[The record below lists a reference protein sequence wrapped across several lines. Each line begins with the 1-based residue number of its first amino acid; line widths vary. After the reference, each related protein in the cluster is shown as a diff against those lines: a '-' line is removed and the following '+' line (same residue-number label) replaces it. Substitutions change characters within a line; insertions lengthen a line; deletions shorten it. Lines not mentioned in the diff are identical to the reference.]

1 MYYKISNG
9 SISFDGNVLLEDINF
24 QVNDNEKIGLV
35 GRNGTGK
42 TTLLKAIIGE
52 VDLEDGYD
60 KVKVEK
66 TNDFTIGY
74 IKQNLDTNPN
84 TKMIDY
90 ILDAYK
96 KLISI
101 EKEIKSIEE
110 KMATDYNDKLLIRYN
125 QLTHDYIYNDGHN
138 YKKEYELALKKFGFT
153 SSDKEKKLSEFSGGQ
168 LTKLSFIKLLL
179 SKPDL
184 LILDEP
190 TNHLDIITIEWL
202 EEYLKNYNKSIIL
215 VSHDQMFLDNVC
227 NIIYDIEF
235 GCLKRYVGN
244 YTSFVRQKEDN
255 FIKQEKDYKE
265 QQKEI
270 KRLQTLVDRFKYK
283 PSKASF
289 AMSKLR
295 QIERMVLIDKP
306 QKESTKSFKINFDP
320 DFESYREVLKIKN
333 LSIGYDHPLAT
344 ISLKLERG
352 DKLGIIGEN
361 GIGKSTLLK
370 TLIGE
375 LKPLSGK
382 FTFGEKTT
390 IAYFSQ
396 QLDNLNP
403 NNTIYDEIDKEF
415 PSLSPQEIRTLLG
428 CFEFT
433 GEEVFKQ
440 IKELSGGEKVR
451 VSLCKILY
459 TKPNVLI
466 LDEPTNHLDIIS
478 KNTIKNMLNSY
489 KGTIIMVSHDRYL
502 IKNITNKLLV
512 FNKNSTDLYPFGYEE
527 YLQKRVV
534 EEEMVIEKKEQ
545 IKKETKVIPSKE
557 INRLE
562 RKIIKLEEEAKKLH
576 EELFKKEVYTDIG
589 KTKQI
594 NDKLDSINKEI
605 NELTSTW
612 ESLI

>member
-1 MYYKISNG
+1 
-9 SISFDGNVLLEDINF
+9 
-24 QVNDNEKIGLV
+24 
-35 GRNGTGK
+35 
-42 TTLLKAIIGE
+42 
-52 VDLEDGYD
+52 
-60 KVKVEK
+60 
-66 TNDFTIGY
+66 
-74 IKQNLDTNPN
+74 
-84 TKMIDY
+84 
-90 ILDAYK
+90 
-96 KLISI
+96 
-101 EKEIKSIEE
+101 
-110 KMATDYNDKLLIRYN
+110 
-125 QLTHDYIYNDGHN
+125 
-138 YKKEYELALKKFGFT
+138 
-153 SSDKEKKLSEFSGGQ
+153 
-168 LTKLSFIKLLL
+168 
-179 SKPDL
+179 
-184 LILDEP
+184 
-190 TNHLDIITIEWL
+190 
-202 EEYLKNYNKSIIL
+202 
-215 VSHDQMFLDNVC
+215 
-227 NIIYDIEF
+227 
-235 GCLKRYVGN
+235 
-244 YTSFVRQKEDN
+244 
-255 FIKQEKDYKE
+255 
-265 QQKEI
+265 
-270 KRLQTLVDRFKYK
+270 
-283 PSKASF
+283 
-289 AMSKLR
+289 MSKLR

-534 EEEMVIEKKEQ
+534 EEEIVIEKKEQ
-545 IKKETKVIPSKE
+545 VKKETKIIPSKE
-557 INRLE
+557 ISRLE
-562 RKIIKLEEEAKKLH
+562 RKIIKLEEESKKLH

-594 NDKLDSINKEI
+594 NDKLELINKEI
-605 NELTSTW
+605 NDLTLEW

>member
-1 MYYKISNG
+1 MYFKISNG

-96 KLISI
+96 KLLSI
-101 EKEIKSIEE
+101 EKEIKTIEE

-125 QLTHDYIYNDGHN
+125 QLTHDYIYNGGHN

-190 TNHLDIITIEWL
+190 TNHLDITTIEWL
-202 EEYLKNYNKSIIL
+202 EEYLKNYNKSIVL

-244 YTSFVRQKEDN
+244 YTSFVKQKEEN
-255 FIKQEKDYKE
+255 FLKQEKDYKE

-270 KRLQTLVDRFKYK
+270 KRLQALVDRFKYK

-320 DFESYREVLKIKN
+320 DFESYREVLKLKN
-333 LSIGYDHPLAT
+333 LSIGYERPLAT

-361 GIGKSTLLK
+361 GSGKSTLLK

-403 NNTIYDEIDKEF
+403 NNTIYDEIDKAF

-502 IKNITNKLLV
+502 IKI
-512 FNKNSTDLYPFGYEE
+512 
-527 YLQKRVV
+527 LQ
-534 EEEMVIEKKEQ
+534 
-545 IKKETKVIPSKE
+545 
-557 INRLE
+557 
-562 RKIIKLEEEAKKLH
+562 
-576 EELFKKEVYTDIG
+576 
-589 KTKQI
+589 
-594 NDKLDSINKEI
+594 
-605 NELTSTW
+605 TSF
-612 ESLI
+612 

>member
-1 MYYKISNG
+1 M
-9 SISFDGNVLLEDINF
+9 E
-24 QVNDNEKIGLV
+24 
-35 GRNGTGK
+35 
-42 TTLLKAIIGE
+42 A
-52 VDLEDGYD
+52 
-60 KVKVEK
+60 
-66 TNDFTIGY
+66 
-74 IKQNLDTNPN
+74 
-84 TKMIDY
+84 
-90 ILDAYK
+90 
-96 KLISI
+96 
-101 EKEIKSIEE
+101 
-110 KMATDYNDKLLIRYN
+110 
-125 QLTHDYIYNDGHN
+125 
-138 YKKEYELALKKFGFT
+138 
-153 SSDKEKKLSEFSGGQ
+153 Q

-190 TNHLDIITIEWL
+190 TNHLDITTIEWL
-202 EEYLKNYNKSIIL
+202 EDYLKNYNKSIVL

-244 YTSFVRQKEDN
+244 YTSFLKQKEAN

-270 KRLQTLVDRFKYK
+270 KRLQALVDKFKYK

-478 KNTIKNMLNSY
+478 KNTIKNMLDSY

-534 EEEMVIEKKEQ
+534 EEEIVIEKKVQ
-545 IKKETKVIPSKE
+545 VKKETKIIPSKE
-557 INRLE
+557 ISRLE
-562 RKIIKLEEEAKKLH
+562 RKIIKLEEELKKLQ

-594 NDKLDSINKEI
+594 NDKIDSINKEI
-605 NELTSTW
+605 NELTLEW

>member
-125 QLTHDYIYNDGHN
+125 QLTHDYIYNGGHN

-545 IKKETKVIPSKE
+545 IKKEAKVIPSKE

-576 EELFKKEVYTDIG
+576 EELFKKEVYTDRG

>member
-101 EKEIKSIEE
+101 EKEIKSVEE

-125 QLTHDYIYNDGHN
+125 QVTHDYINNGGHN

-190 TNHLDIITIEWL
+190 TNHLDITTIEWL

-415 PSLSPQEIRTLLG
+415 PSLSPKEIRTLLG

-440 IKELSGGEKVR
+440 IKEFSGGEIVR

-534 EEEMVIEKKEQ
+534 EEEIVIEKKEQ
-545 IKKETKVIPSKE
+545 IKKETKVILSKE

-605 NELTSTW
+605 KELTSTW